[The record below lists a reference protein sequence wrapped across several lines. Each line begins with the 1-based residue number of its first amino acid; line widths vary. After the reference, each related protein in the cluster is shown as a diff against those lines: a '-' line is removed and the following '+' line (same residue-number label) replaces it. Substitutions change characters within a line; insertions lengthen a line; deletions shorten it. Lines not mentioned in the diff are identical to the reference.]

1 MSEPPGA
8 RKVDI
13 DEFVEDDEQAAKLIE
28 LIRETGA
35 YRLEVRE
42 NDSPQPTAWV
52 VVVEYQ
58 DRDTEIT
65 AAPTLV
71 LALTRMVDALNG

>member
-1 MSEPPGA
+1 MSEPPGT
-8 RKVDI
+8 RQVDI
-13 DEFVEDDEQAAKLIE
+13 DELVEDDEQAVKLIE

-35 YRLEVRE
+35 YRMEVRE
-42 NDSPQPTAWV
+42 NDQPPPTAWV

-58 DRDTEIT
+58 HRATEIT

-71 LALTRMVDALNG
+71 QALARMVDVLYG